1 MNAGRRAFITLAV
14 ELIDHCLDKGS
25 MTEDGYV
32 ALGESIKLM
41 QKEEY
46 WSLRN
51 MSKHADKNDST
62 ARQVA
67 ISEAALPELEAAHEA
82 WSDEDLEKVMH
93 CLVAARDAEPSVK
106 KKSKPGLRKS
116 KK

>member
-1 MNAGRRAFITLAV
+1 MNAGRRAFITLSL
-14 ELIDHCLDKGS
+14 ELIEHCLDKGS
-25 MTEDGYV
+25 MTEDGYN
-32 ALGESIKLM
+32 ALGAAAKLM

-62 ARQVA
+62 ALQVA
-67 ISEAALPELEAAHEA
+67 IAEVALPELEAAVEA
-82 WSDEDLEKVMH
+82 WAQEDLEEMATR
-93 CLVAARDAEPSVK
+93 LRAARDAEPVK
-106 KKSKPGLRKS
+106 KKSKPRLRSS